1 LPPANVLKIFGIG
14 GWRGIKSAAF
24 LTRCWRKDAIGRQ
37 PRSARKA
44 TYFESLRSLRTAIL
58 FGQARSAQCKQ
69 REPMAESNRASL
81 VNITTEKREIVP
93 FCVLEPPLSKRA
105 FCLKI
110 PKTRYL
116 RLLANKVHERE
127 WGRRAM
133 SQQFSVETAVCI
145 EYQRLLADCQR
156 ALEIWDEHRA
166 EVCQSRL
173 RGKEAGD
180 ELLRLQAKY
189 ARAYTVLQRHANNC
203 LLCQL
208 VSRIEGQVSENHSDA
223 LSGNEM
229 YA

>member
-1 LPPANVLKIFGIG
+1 MPPANVLKIFGIG

-24 LTRCWRKDAIGRQ
+24 LTRCRRKDAIGRQ

-44 TYFESLRSLRTAIL
+44 THFESLRSLRTAIL

-93 FCVLEPPLSKRA
+93 FCVLEPPLSKMA

-116 RLLANKVHERE
+116 GLLANKVLERQ
-127 WGRRAM
+127 WGRRTM
-133 SQQFSVETAVCI
+133 SQQFSVETAVCT

-208 VSRIEGQVSENHSDA
+208 VSRIEGQVSENSSDA